1 MCGNAFGRLFRVTAA
16 IGALKGPLHGGANE
30 RVFDMLEEIDQAGD
44 VRNYIQEK
52 IDTKQKIMGFG
63 HRVYRG
69 GDPRANIC
77 VKCPEN

>member
-1 MCGNAFGRLFRVTAA
+1 MATLSDVYSGVTAA

-52 IDTKQKIMGFG
+52 LIRSKRLWDSVTVFIVAEILV
-63 HRVYRG
+63 R
-69 GDPRANIC
+69 NIC